1 MLKSVFVFSGEKNH
15 LPSAVFSTEE
25 TARKWIREN
34 KLSGT
39 LTEYPVDD
47 PIYDWTIRGG
57 HFEPRRN
64 DQRSADFIAN
74 FSSAH
79 QNHFHFEEGE
89 GS

>member
-1 MLKSVFVFSGEKNH
+1 MLNSVFVFSGDKNH

-34 KLSGT
+34 SLSGT
-39 LTEYPVDD
+39 LTEYPIDD
-47 PIYDWTIRGG
+47 PIYDWAIRGG
-57 HFEPRRN
+57 HFEPRSN

-89 GS
+89 G

>member
-1 MLKSVFVFSGEKNH
+1 MQRSVFVFSGEKNH

-25 TARKWIREN
+25 TARKWIRDN

-39 LTEYPVDD
+39 LTEYPIDD

-57 HFEPRRN
+57 YFEPRRD

-89 GS
+89 G